1 MIAQHGAEG
10 GVLGSNGKLDSSPPG
25 TAQFRGSLFSAA
37 FGLLLITSRVL
48 TRRQLAGF
56 GKAAAVYLLLPI
68 AMYAQGAAY
77 SIAGTTVSSTSG
89 QPIAGARVTVQSVEH
104 EEFVK
109 NVMSGADGHFAFA
122 GLPAAKYSLVASA
135 HGFRSQGFNQH
146 GDFFTGIVVG
156 PGLDAGNLI
165 FRLVPDA
172 FIEGT
177 VTDEDTEPVRNASVE
192 LFLRSNDTGQHRTQ
206 QVQNAMTDDRG
217 HYQFG
222 HLAAGTYFV
231 AVSARPWFAQYTNPN
246 EPQRGPDYP
255 EQVSDEERAQLD
267 VAYPMTFYPAAEDS
281 SGASPITLHAGE
293 RITADVS
300 LHAVPAVHLRIKTT
314 LSEDPGNGVG
324 MVRGFPRVSQRI
336 FEGTLEPVNSAQS
349 FGYSA
354 GRQEYT
360 GIAPGRYVI
369 EMSDPGGKSHGGGWY
384 KEMDLSGTVDLDAR
398 ESPALASV
406 TGALMLEG
414 GTRPSGKI
422 YVMLV
427 NRISSE
433 NFTAEVTPK
442 GAFDFGDAEIRPG
455 TYDVVLNNAPGFQ
468 VKSLLAK
475 GARVPGKTIEINGGS
490 VQLVVTATHAVARI
504 DGVVQRGDKPY
515 AGAMVVL
522 VPRDQ
527 TGNWSMFR
535 RDQSDSDGTFT
546 MREVLPGPYTLIALE
561 NGWDLD
567 WASPAALQ
575 PYLKNGTPVEVT
587 GEGRLTVKVQLQ

>member
-1 MIAQHGAEG
+1 MIARLTSI
-10 GVLGSNGKLDSSPPG
+10 VML
-25 TAQFRGSLFSAA
+25 SL
-37 FGLLLITSRVL
+37 
-48 TRRQLAGF
+48 
-56 GKAAAVYLLLPI
+56 AAA
-68 AMYAQGAAY
+68 AQSGQTTVPAKSSATY
-77 SIAGTTVSSTSG
+77 PIAGTTVSSLSG
-89 QPIAGARVTVQSVEH
+89 QPVAGAQVTVMSVEH
-104 EEFVK
+104 NEFVK
-109 NVMSGADGHFAFA
+109 NVTSGVDGHFAFS
-122 GLPAAKYSLVASA
+122 GLPAGKYSLVASA

-156 PGLDAGNLI
+156 PDFDAGNLI

-172 FIEGT
+172 FIEGV
-177 VTDEDTEPVRNASVE
+177 VTDEDSELVRNASVA
-192 LFLRSNDTGQHRTQ
+192 LFLRNNDTGQQHTQ
-206 QVQNAMTDDRG
+206 QIRSAMTDDRG

-222 HLAAGTYFV
+222 HLPPGTYFV

-246 EPQRGPDYP
+246 EPQPGPDNAQ
-255 EQVSDEERAQLD
+255 QVAEERAQLD
-267 VAYPMTFYPAAEDS
+267 LAYPMTFYPVAEDS

-293 RITADVS
+293 RIPADISVR
-300 LHAVPAVHLRIKTT
+300 AVPAVHLRVKTA
-314 LSEDPGNGVG
+314 LPEDPKNGVG

-336 FEGTLEPVNSAQS
+336 FEGTIEPVNSAQA

-354 GRQEYT
+354 GQQEYT

-369 EMSDPGGKSHGGGWY
+369 EMSDPGGKRHGGGWY
-384 KEMDLSGTVDLDAR
+384 KEIDLSGTVDLDSR
-398 ESPALASV
+398 ESPPLASV
-406 TGALMLEG
+406 TGALLLEG
-414 GTRPSGKI
+414 GTRPAGKI
-422 YVMLV
+422 YVVLV

-433 NFTAEVTPK
+433 NFAAEVTAK
-442 GAFDFGDAEIRPG
+442 GNFDFGDAEIRPG

-475 GARVPGKTIEINGGS
+475 GARVPGKTIEISSGS
-490 VQLVVTATHAVARI
+490 VQVVVTATHAVARI
-504 DGVVQRGDKPY
+504 DGVVQRDDKPF

-546 MREVLPGPYTLIALE
+546 LHEVLPGPYTLIALE

-567 WASPAALQ
+567 WASRSVLQ

-587 GEGRLTVKVQLQ
+587 GEGTLNVKVQLQ